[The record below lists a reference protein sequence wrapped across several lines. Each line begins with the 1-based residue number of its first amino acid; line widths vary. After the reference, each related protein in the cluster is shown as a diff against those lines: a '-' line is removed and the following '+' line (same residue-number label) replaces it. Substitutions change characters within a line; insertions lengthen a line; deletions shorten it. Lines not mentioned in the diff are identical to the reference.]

1 MSAFDNQDNVVPV
14 IEEKSM
20 EQQGKKR
27 KGKQQ
32 ARPEH
37 FKELETAAKN
47 ILEAKGLNYYD
58 WLHKQHDSLV
68 QSTVFKNLDSIGLL
82 VQNQKTD
89 RG

>member
-1 MSAFDNQDNVVPV
+1 
-14 IEEKSM
+14 M